1 VNDLI
6 SEGYLK
12 EDAKTKLR
20 IVGGKVEGSEVIDYT
35 GQYENG
41 TINSTDYIEKMN
53 NPSFGYK
60 DSPDWKIRGL
70 GNGTKGEG
78 FTLFVGTTEESE
90 EGGFFLKAGSA
101 VTDEAVIEKLNTL
114 ATGSGTSTPS
124 ISYER
129 WHWAPKNVDSANK
142 PGKVVVYNGK
152 LYVYARV
159 GWIPLED
166 SKDAKAADA
175 TAAFIAASNK

>member
-1 VNDLI
+1 LI
-6 SEGYLK
+6 SEGYLNK
-12 EDAKTKLR
+12 DNAKSSLK
-20 IVGGKVEGSEVIDYT
+20 IVGERPQNETVTNYT
-35 GQYENG
+35 SQYENG

-60 DSPDWKIRGL
+60 DSPKWKIRGL